1 MPRGLSKLFR
11 VAINKLTGARTM
23 ALLVLWI
30 CIEVLPHIFLKKVIA
45 EVRGTLNI
53 NGGLYLPL
61 WGILARALGG
71 NA

>member
-1 MPRGLSKLFR
+1 
-11 VAINKLTGARTM
+11 M

-30 CIEVLPHIFLKKVIA
+30 YIEVLQYIFLKEVIV

-53 NGGLYLPL
+53 KGGLYILL
-61 WGILARALGG
+61 WGIPARALGG